1 MTSRLNLHPALH
13 STSPV
18 RRSLLR
24 AGLGL
29 GAGLT
34 FGLPLGLPFGLSAH
48 AAGAQSLTLYNGQHA
63 KTTQLLIDAFT
74 EATGIT
80 VNIRKGNSVQLAN
93 QIIEEGSRSPAD
105 VLYTEESPPVAALAE
120 RNLLARLPEGV
131 VSQVRSGY
139 AADDGTW
146 VGITARC
153 RVTVYNR
160 NMVDAAELP
169 ASVLDMA
176 TEAWE
181 GRLAFVPTSGAFQ
194 QQIIA
199 IETLRG
205 RDVALQWLKDLKKYG
220 RIYNN
225 NMAAMRAVERGEI
238 ATGLINNY
246 YWYIVAREV
255 GAENMNSALHFSGPG
270 DPGALITV
278 SAAGVLK
285 TAPNADAAQRLVEFM
300 VSPEGQGVLAKAVAE
315 WPMNP
320 AIQPGFDLKPFDEL
334 SPPRVNPAS
343 LGGAAEALELRREAG
358 LA

>member
-1 MTSRLNLHPALH
+1 MTSL
-13 STSPV
+13 T

-24 AGLGL
+24 GGLGL
-29 GAGLT
+29 GASMA
-34 FGLPLGLPFGLSAH
+34 LGLPIH
-48 AAGAQSLTLYNGQHA
+48 AVRAQTQTLTLYNGQHA

-74 EATGIT
+74 DATGIT
-80 VNIRKGNSVQLAN
+80 VDIRKGNSVQLAN
-93 QIIEEGSRSPAD
+93 QIIEEGDRSPAD

-120 RNLLARLPEGV
+120 RHLLATLPQEIV
-131 VSQVRSGY
+131 TQVRPGY
-139 AADDGTW
+139 TSDDASW

-160 NMVDAAELP
+160 NMVEAAALP
-169 ASVLDMA
+169 ASIMDMA
-176 TEAWE
+176 TEAWK
-181 GRLAFVPTSGAFQ
+181 GRVAFVPTSGAFQ

-199 IETLRG
+199 IETLKG
-205 RDVALQWLKDLKKYG
+205 RDAALAWLKGLKKYG

-225 NMAAMRAVERGEI
+225 NMAAMRAVEKGEI

-278 SAAGVLK
+278 SAAGLLK
-285 TAPNADAAQRLVEFM
+285 TARNPDAARKLIAFM

-320 AIQPGFDLKPFDEL
+320 KVSSSFDLKPFDEL
-334 SPPRVNPAS
+334 APPKVNPAS